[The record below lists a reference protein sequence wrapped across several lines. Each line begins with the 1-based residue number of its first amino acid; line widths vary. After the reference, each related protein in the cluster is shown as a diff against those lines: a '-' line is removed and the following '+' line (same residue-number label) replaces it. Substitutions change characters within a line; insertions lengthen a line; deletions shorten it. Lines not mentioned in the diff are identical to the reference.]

1 VKTRGRS
8 PTLITA
14 VLPRTNLLTNAALI
28 LGFSLLT
35 AACARIAF
43 WLGPVPITGQTF
55 AVLLAGALLGSK
67 RGALSQLAY
76 LAQGAIGLPVFAGG
90 HGGVAYMLGPTG
102 GYLWGFVAAAFVVG
116 WLTERGWDRHVLTAA
131 LAMMAGEVVLYALGL
146 SWLAR
151 FVPGQALLATG
162 LVPFIPGDLLKLAL
176 AATLLPS
183 GWLLLR
189 RLGVSQADLRPWR

>member
-1 VKTRGRS
+1 MKARGRS
-8 PTLITA
+8 LTLVTA
-14 VLPRTNLLTNAALI
+14 VLPRTNLLTDVTLI
-28 LGFSLLT
+28 VGFSVLT
-35 AACARIAF
+35 AVCARIAL
-43 WLGPVPITGQTF
+43 WLGPVPVTGQTF

-90 HGGVAYMLGPTG
+90 MGGVAYMLGPTG
-102 GYLWGFVAAAFVVG
+102 GYLMGFVAMAFVVG
-116 WLTERGWDRHVLTAA
+116 WLVERGWDRHVITAA
-131 LAMMAGEVVLYALGL
+131 LAMAAGGVVLYALGL

-162 LVPFIPGDLLKLAL
+162 LMPFIPGDLLKLAL

-189 RLGVSQADLRPWR
+189 RLGISG